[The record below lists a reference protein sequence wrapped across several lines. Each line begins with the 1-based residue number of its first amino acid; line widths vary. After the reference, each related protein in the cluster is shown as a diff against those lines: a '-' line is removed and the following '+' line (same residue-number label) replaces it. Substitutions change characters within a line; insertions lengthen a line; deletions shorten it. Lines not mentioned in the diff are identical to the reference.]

1 MDGEKKD
8 GKWGR
13 VDSNHRT
20 DSRTDLQS
28 VAIATMRLP
37 QNLKELCCKVDVAK
51 VHLFFVPTAKLL
63 EIFRNFAPSNPF
75 TMKYDFDKIIDR
87 ANTNC
92 VKYDLRQQV
101 FGNPDVLP
109 MWVADM
115 DFETPDFIRKAVIK
129 RAEHPVYG
137 YHFKDR
143 PYFEAI
149 AGWLKRRHNW
159 EVPTEWM
166 SFTPGV
172 VCGFNMAVLAF
183 TQPGDEIIIQP
194 PVYPPFH
201 HAVSG
206 HGRKLVYNT
215 LANRGEGYEINF
227 DQLSEHAKTAKMLI
241 LCNPHNPVG
250 RCWTRDELTRLG
262 KICMENHVLVIS
274 DEIHCDLVLPGYK
287 HTPFATISEE
297 FAQNSITFHAAS
309 KTFNLAGLATS
320 TAIIPNEA
328 LRKTYVDYVETLEAH
343 LGNIF
348 GKVATE
354 TAMNEGDEWL
364 GQLLDYVQNNINY
377 VAGFLD
383 KNLPEVKF
391 HKPQATYMMW
401 LDFNGYGLPEEE
413 LWRKMTQEAEMGFNR
428 GSDFGEVGSGFFRI
442 NLACPRATVEEAMK
456 RLKEVF

>member
-1 MDGEKKD
+1 
-8 GKWGR
+8 
-13 VDSNHRT
+13 
-20 DSRTDLQS
+20 
-28 VAIATMRLP
+28 
-37 QNLKELCCKVDVAK
+37 
-51 VHLFFVPTAKLL
+51 
-63 EIFRNFAPSNPF
+63 
-75 TMKYDFDKIIDR
+75 MKYDFDKIINR
-87 ANTNC
+87 ADTNC

-115 DFETPDFIRKAVIK
+115 DFETPDFVRKAVIE

-137 YHFKDR
+137 YHFKDE
-143 PYFEAI
+143 PYFQSI

-201 HAVSG
+201 HAVSS

-215 LANRGEGYEINF
+215 LVDRGDGYEINF
-227 DQLSEHAKTAKMLI
+227 DQLAEQAKTAKMLI

-250 RCWTRDELTRLG
+250 RCWTRNELLLLG
-262 KICMENHVLVIS
+262 EICLKNNVLVIS

-287 HTPFATISEE
+287 HIPFATLGHQY
-297 FAQNSITFHAAS
+297 AMNCITFHAAS

-320 TAIIPNEA
+320 TAIIPNEN
-328 LRKTYVDYVETLEAH
+328 LRKKYVTYVEDLEAH

-348 GKVATE
+348 GKVATQ
-354 TAMNEGDEWL
+354 TAMNHGDEWL
-364 GQLLDYVQNNINY
+364 GQLLDYVQGNIDY
-377 VAGFLD
+377 VSEFLIAH
-383 KNLPEVKF
+383 LPKVKF

-401 LDFNGYGLPEEE
+401 LDFTGYGLSEEE
-413 LWRKMTQEAEMGFNR
+413 LWHRMTQEANLGFNR
-428 GSDFGEVGSGFFRI
+428 GKDFGEAGGGYFRI
-442 NLACPRATVEEAMK
+442 NLACPRTTVEEAMK
-456 RLKEVF
+456 RLKVVFGQTKKPR